1 MASFGAGIP
10 TLMPRIT
17 ELYGASGSAFRVGEA
32 ESYMQDLDELERE
45 EIALESTVQEL
56 VNRRAAVPIGVKFH
70 REGAAST
77 LQQEVATGSEV
88 FKESKALQKSEGL
101 SMGSSSSAEEEEE
114 EEEEEEDMDEDEMMV
129 EDEEDDEETTGRA
142 TIVRGEAQQRGDD
155 SFARDMEA
163 SDDSFARE
171 IESDDDLMEME

>member
-1 MASFGAGIP
+1 MASSGAGIP

-17 ELYGASGSAFRVGEA
+17 ELYGASGGALRVGEA

-45 EIALESTVQEL
+45 EIALENTVQEL

-88 FKESKALQKSEGL
+88 FRESKVVQKSEGL
-101 SMGSSSSAEEEEE
+101 SMGSSSSAEEEE

-129 EDEEDDEETTGRA
+129 EDEEDDGETTGRA

-155 SFARDMEA
+155 SFARDMEL

-171 IESDDDLMEME
+171 IESDDDLMEVE